1 MEGKW
6 DTSSK
11 LSDVLLEI
19 LKEDNLGQ
27 KMLENRA
34 ISLWRVIIG
43 PTVVRATKDV
53 SMRDGVMFVHLT
65 SSVVRHE
72 LIMLKSKVMESINK
86 AVGENVVTDIVFC

>member
-1 MEGKW
+1 MEGRW

-11 LSDVLLEI
+11 LSEVLLDV
-19 LKEDNLGQ
+19 LKEDNIGQ
-27 KMLENRA
+27 KMLESRA

-43 PTVVRATKDV
+43 PTVVKATKEV
-53 SMRDGVMFVHLT
+53 SISNGVMYVHLT

-72 LIMLKSKVMESINK
+72 LIMLKSNVLNSINK